1 MEPSKHEQQLNY
13 ALKKN
18 KPRLLFPIL
27 NTVFA
32 VAISAF
38 LTVVAIKQKQPVWV
52 YFVILFFLVIY
63 PLSSWYNGYFS
74 KKDAWKRIY
83 NVQEEA
89 QQMLEYSKHLI
100 RRTKYQLTE
109 ESHLDFLANYA
120 DSASNQKVTFNEKT
134 KEFEP
139 LSIVKNKKLA
149 LLTIG
154 LSFAGVGIDPATKE
168 VKGIMGMVPCSIWI
182 KKKLTPPIAKPG
194 SVSVDF
200 KDYAVDDEVI
210 FQYRQKEDIY
220 YDPKSG
226 WLCFGTRKTT
236 QIDEAVKIAD
246 DAILVIRNQDLVSI
260 WVKASEN
267 IAFR

>member
-1 MEPSKHEQQLNY
+1 M
-13 ALKKN
+13 
-18 KPRLLFPIL
+18 
-27 NTVFA
+27 
-32 VAISAF
+32 
-38 LTVVAIKQKQPVWV
+38 V

-74 KKDAWKRIY
+74 KKDARKRIY

-149 LLTIG
+149 LLSIG

-182 KKKLTPPIAKPG
+182 KK
-194 SVSVDF
+194 
-200 KDYAVDDEVI
+200 
-210 FQYRQKEDIY
+210 
-220 YDPKSG
+220 
-226 WLCFGTRKTT
+226 
-236 QIDEAVKIAD
+236 
-246 DAILVIRNQDLVSI
+246 N
-260 WVKASEN
+260 
-267 IAFR
+267 

>member
-1 MEPSKHEQQLNY
+1 M
-13 ALKKN
+13 
-18 KPRLLFPIL
+18 
-27 NTVFA
+27 
-32 VAISAF
+32 
-38 LTVVAIKQKQPVWV
+38 
-52 YFVILFFLVIY
+52 
-63 PLSSWYNGYFS
+63 
-74 KKDAWKRIY
+74 
-83 NVQEEA
+83 
-89 QQMLEYSKHLI
+89 
-100 RRTKYQLTE
+100 
-109 ESHLDFLANYA
+109 ANYA